1 MKTREFKFEA
11 SLSVVHRRPRE
22 GPPSFLVWTPG
33 CSRIFMNKDTLIEAL
48 LETKSINFKWIRQN
62 SDLDQFLDESDMT
75 LRLDPDE
82 PKADA

>member
-1 MKTREFKFEA
+1 
-11 SLSVVHRRPRE
+11 
-22 GPPSFLVWTPG
+22 
-33 CSRIFMNKDTLIEAL
+33 MNKDTLIEAL